1 MPIWMVIVS
10 LQRVHGFILAINVI
24 ADLGRHHCIE
34 HGLCGPSYGVTAK
47 IYQRSV
53 SRVFDA
59 LKYRGFAAT
68 GRSMNPLGNTPDC
81 LFTRFLRKFVPSS
94 TTLWVGVCL
103 EVNFML
109 VSVRILIGAG
119 FLLLP
124 GLALAADLEK
134 GQAAYFMGDYETS
147 LAECAPLAEEGNAD
161 AQFCVGRLYANGFG
175 VAMNDDLALQ
185 WYGRAA
191 EQGHSEAQLNLGL
204 MHANGWGVPMNDE
217 EAVNWYRM
225 AAEQGYVEA
234 QTNLAKSYQ
243 KGRGVEQSLVEAY
256 VWNHIALQL
265 GNLNAKYDRDEVAS
279 KLSPEQLATAQQNA
293 DVWLGEHPDLVVADN

>member
-1 MPIWMVIVS
+1 
-10 LQRVHGFILAINVI
+10 
-24 ADLGRHHCIE
+24 
-34 HGLCGPSYGVTAK
+34 
-47 IYQRSV
+47 
-53 SRVFDA
+53 
-59 LKYRGFAAT
+59 
-68 GRSMNPLGNTPDC
+68 
-81 LFTRFLRKFVPSS
+81 
-94 TTLWVGVCL
+94 
-103 EVNFML
+103 ML

-124 GLALAADLEK
+124 SLALAADLEK
-134 GQAAYFMGDYETS
+134 GLAAYLAGDYETS
-147 LAECAPLAEEGNAD
+147 LTECEPLADQGNAD

-191 EQGHSEAQLNLGL
+191 EQGHSEAQYSLGV
-204 MHANGWGVPMNDE
+204 MHANGWGVAMNEE
-217 EAVNWYRM
+217 EAVNWYLL

-256 VWNHIALQL
+256 IWNHIAMQL
-265 GNLNAKYDRDEVAS
+265 GNLDAKYDRDEVAS

-293 DVWLGEHPDLVVADN
+293 DVWLGEHPDLLVEDF